1 MPKENRD
8 QLISFS
14 QLIEGTTEK
23 YKQFKE
29 QVECSD
35 AEIFL
40 SIPYLLVLKSSLDIG
55 KDAEIATA
63 LCRRFFP

>member
-1 MPKENRD
+1 
-8 QLISFS
+8 
-14 QLIEGTTEK
+14 LIEGTTEK